1 MASVVL
7 SHCNFGSSNQRKQR
21 KEEEEVKGG
30 VRLDKK
36 THATPIQRG

>member
-21 KEEEEVKGG
+21 KEEEAKGG